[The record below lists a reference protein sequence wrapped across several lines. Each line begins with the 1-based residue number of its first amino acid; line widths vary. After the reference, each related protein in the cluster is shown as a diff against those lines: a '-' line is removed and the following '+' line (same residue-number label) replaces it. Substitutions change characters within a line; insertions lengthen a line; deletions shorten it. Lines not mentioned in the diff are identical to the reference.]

1 MIGSGGSKLAPL
13 TPHCLDP
20 AMTESIRLAK
30 RVASMRAC
38 SRSEAERIIVGGWV
52 RVDGQIIEEPQFRVI
67 DQQIEID
74 PSANPAETE
83 PVTLL
88 FHKPSGMH
96 LEQSSAPPLDNRN
109 FWTEDASGQR
119 LLRIHFSHLTACTPL
134 ETDASG
140 LVVFSQD
147 WRIARKLTEDAAGVE
162 QEILV
167 EVSGDLTSG
176 RTPEG
181 LKRLNRGVAL
191 DGRAAHSLKISWQ
204 SETRLRV
211 AMKGVCIDQIA
222 KLCESAGLR
231 VMGMKRIRLGGVAMG
246 KLPVGLWRY
255 LRVNERF

>member
-1 MIGSGGSKLAPL
+1 
-13 TPHCLDP
+13 
-20 AMTESIRLAK
+20 MTESIRLAK

-52 RVDGQIIEEPQFRVI
+52 RVDGQIIEEPQFRI
-67 DQQIEID
+67 LDQQIEID

-88 FHKPSGMH
+88 FHKPSGIH
-96 LEQSSAPPLDNRN
+96 LAQAGAPPLDSSN

-119 LLRIHFSHLTACTPL
+119 PLRIHFSHLTACMPL
-134 ETDASG
+134 EADASG

-147 WRIARKLTEDAAGVE
+147 WRITRKLTEDAASVE
-162 QEILV
+162 HEILV
-167 EVSGDLTSG
+167 EVSGDLTSS

-191 DGRAAHSLKISWQ
+191 DGHATSSLKVSWQ

-211 AMKGVCIDQIA
+211 AKKGARIDQIA
-222 KLCESAGLR
+222 KLCESVGLQ
-231 VMGMKRIRLGGVAMG
+231 VLGMKRIRLGGVAMG

-255 LRVNERF
+255 LRGNERF